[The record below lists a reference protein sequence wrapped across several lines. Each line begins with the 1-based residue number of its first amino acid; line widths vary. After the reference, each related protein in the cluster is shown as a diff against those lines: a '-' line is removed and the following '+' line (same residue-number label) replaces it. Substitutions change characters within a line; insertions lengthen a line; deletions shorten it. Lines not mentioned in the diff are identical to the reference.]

1 MPTKNLIEIY
11 AYLNN
16 LKRIH
21 WDCVSFYDTIK
32 IFHDSVP
39 SHLYFLPGA
48 EMRQALGWTNLNF
61 TDKVVELDC
70 SNITP

>member
-32 IFHDSVP
+32 IC
-39 SHLYFLPGA
+39 
-48 EMRQALGWTNLNF
+48 
-61 TDKVVELDC
+61 LDTVRRPVAFILFAWC
-70 SNITP
+70 KDATGLRLDESEFY